1 MKTKL
6 LLTLMLFGILMIS
19 NAQEKKYQSKSR
31 PLDFEYLSAPDSLGI
46 RHQLKTPN
54 TNNKNSLIGNI
65 KIPYPIIFIH
75 GLNSNSSTWDNT
87 TNFMDSNLIDF
98 FKSPE

>member
-6 LLTLMLFGILMIS
+6 LLFTMLFGTLIIS
-19 NAQEKKYQSKSR
+19 NAQENKFQSKSR

-54 TNNKNSLIGNI
+54 VSSRNSLTGAI

-75 GLNSNSSTWDNT
+75 YLFQWLCIQVGVG
-87 TNFMDSNLIDF
+87 
-98 FKSPE
+98 K